1 MGLDPIDVLVLPRI
15 IALVIG
21 LPILAF
27 LGSMAAL
34 YGGGLV
40 CWLYAGIN
48 PDIFKR
54 QPILR
59 CQDSAWPMKSNTTV
73 SDSSAGAKV
82 SACACSV
89 GAATTEP
96 IAYR

>member
-1 MGLDPIDVLVLPRI
+1 MPSETMGLDPIDVLVLPRI

-40 CWLYAGIN
+40 CW
-48 PDIFKR
+48 
-54 QPILR
+54 
-59 CQDSAWPMKSNTTV
+59 SAPRN
-73 SDSSAGAKV
+73 
-82 SACACSV
+82 
-89 GAATTEP
+89 
-96 IAYR
+96 